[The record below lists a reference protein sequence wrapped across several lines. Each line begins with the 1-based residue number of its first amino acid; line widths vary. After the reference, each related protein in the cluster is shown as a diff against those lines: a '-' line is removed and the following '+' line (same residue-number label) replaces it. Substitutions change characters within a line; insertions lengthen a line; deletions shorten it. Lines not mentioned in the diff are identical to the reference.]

1 MIKNPLTTPLMKP
14 SILVAA
20 ALLSLTA
27 GSAFCQSTPDSP
39 IESGQPN
46 YQEMVKVEGGY
57 FKAMKKNVKD
67 FRIGKYEVT
76 RGEWQEVA
84 KWALDHEYDLN
95 PGSFKPGEETFP
107 MQGINWYDVIKWCN
121 AKSEMERLVPAYLV
135 KGSIYKSGEFGE
147 TGADVIKLKSDATG
161 YRLPTNAEWE
171 WAARGGKKSLGYYYA
186 GGNDLDAVAWHGGN
200 SGERPHPVGQ
210 KQPNELGLYD
220 MHGSI
225 WEQTWESAGLGGNYR
240 GVGIG
245 PFQKE
250 FPPEKGKFKR
260 GKVNTGRWVGGFR
273 LARNAGL

>member
-27 GSAFCQSTPDSP
+27 GSAFCQSTTDSP
-39 IESGQPN
+39 IGSVQPN
-46 YQEMVKVEGGY
+46 YQEMVKVEEGY
-57 FKAMKKNVKD
+57 FKPMKKNVKD

-76 RGEWQEVA
+76 RGEWDEVA
-84 KWALDHEYDLN
+84 KWGLENGYDLN

-135 KGSIYKSGEFGE
+135 KGSIFKSGEFGE

-186 GGNDLDAVAWHGGN
+186 GGNDLDAVACTAAILERGLIQWARSN
-200 SGERPHPVGQ
+200 LTNLDFMTCTAVSGS
-210 KQPNELGLYD
+210 K
-220 MHGSI
+220 HGSLQVLAATI
-225 WEQTWESAGLGGNYR
+225 EELEL
-240 GVGIG
+240 VH
-245 PFQKE
+245 
-250 FPPEKGKFKR
+250 FKKNFHLK
-260 GKVNTGRWVGGFR
+260 KVNSSGVR
-273 LARNAGL
+273 